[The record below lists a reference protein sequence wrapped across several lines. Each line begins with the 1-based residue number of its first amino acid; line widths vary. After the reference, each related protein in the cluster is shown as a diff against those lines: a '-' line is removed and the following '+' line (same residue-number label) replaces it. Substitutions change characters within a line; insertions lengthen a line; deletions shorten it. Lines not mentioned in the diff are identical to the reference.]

1 MNLEVCV
8 PILQI
13 RSITT
18 DDFCVVSPWLLGDSP
33 SPFGFYL
40 AIHSEAIGLK
50 GSDAEFS

>member
-13 RSITT
+13 VSIII
-18 DDFCVVSPWLLGDSP
+18 DNFRVVSPWLLGDSP

-40 AIHSEAIGLK
+40 AIHSDAIR
-50 GSDAEFS
+50 